1 MVYSEIRSL
10 VFPFA
15 VSLFWMLFF
24 GNVSV
29 AESIDLVPFS
39 RSLETADKIDAQTAL
54 KQLESGVDV
63 IESNTNFGFSQSY
76 FWILV
81 QLPEGL
87 DLQDSYFLDVD
98 NPHIDRLQ
106 VYQLSGGRMSVVG
119 QSGDRIPFSE
129 RTYRNR
135 RNVFPLKFQ
144 MPEDKLLLF
153 VDKRNASV
161 FVPMMLW
168 ESTEFTQREAG
179 TNMSYGFYFG
189 MLLIIMLYSLLIYLT
204 QRSPIYIWYLV
215 YVASLFLYA
224 FTHVGFAFQF
234 LFPNQFEWNNYL
246 RLILIVVI
254 VISQVKFTQLFLPIQ
269 RIAKWVN
276 KGFQVVVIT
285 LVIIMLWWILVPGLF
300 TTYTIVVI
308 NSIYAIIG
316 ITLVLLVVALALS
329 WNHDR
334 SSVLFYTAAFGM
346 NVIATVLMITEE
358 YGLLQLSFFPLP
370 PLFIGSLF
378 EIVIFA
384 VGLSYRSKLI
394 GDDRKK
400 LLSEIGTL
408 QQRAMQSF
416 VRGMEQE
423 KVRVANE
430 LHDDVASRLSL
441 LKLKLSELSNSELQQ
456 QISAISDG
464 VRNISHQL
472 NPVALNEETFLDKMR
487 QLIGEHR
494 ETGMNIDLQVFD
506 LPKTVPQ
513 EIGLQLYRILQE
525 ALQNI
530 QKYAK
535 ANTVE
540 VQLFQHTEELVMT
553 IEDDG
558 VGFDMS
564 QKSGGLGLKN
574 MRLRTEQL
582 GGEFS
587 ISSAQGEGT
596 SIMVTVAAS

>member
-1 MVYSEIRSL
+1 
-10 VFPFA
+10 
-15 VSLFWMLFF
+15 
-24 GNVSV
+24 
-29 AESIDLVPFS
+29 
-39 RSLETADKIDAQTAL
+39 
-54 KQLESGVDV
+54 
-63 IESNTNFGFSQSY
+63 
-76 FWILV
+76 
-81 QLPEGL
+81 
-87 DLQDSYFLDVD
+87 
-98 NPHIDRLQ
+98 
-106 VYQLSGGRMSVVG
+106 
-119 QSGDRIPFSE
+119 
-129 RTYRNR
+129 
-135 RNVFPLKFQ
+135 
-144 MPEDKLLLF
+144 
-153 VDKRNASV
+153 
-161 FVPMMLW
+161 
-168 ESTEFTQREAG
+168 
-179 TNMSYGFYFG
+179 
-189 MLLIIMLYSLLIYLT
+189 
-204 QRSPIYIWYLV
+204 
-215 YVASLFLYA
+215 
-224 FTHVGFAFQF
+224 
-234 LFPNQFEWNNYL
+234 
-246 RLILIVVI
+246 
-254 VISQVKFTQLFLPIQ
+254 
-269 RIAKWVN
+269 
-276 KGFQVVVIT
+276 
-285 LVIIMLWWILVPGLF
+285 
-300 TTYTIVVI
+300 
-308 NSIYAIIG
+308 
-316 ITLVLLVVALALS
+316 
-329 WNHDR
+329 
-334 SSVLFYTAAFGM
+334 M

-358 YGLLQLSFFPLP
+358 YGLMQLSFFPLP

-384 VGLSYRSKLI
+384 VDLSYRSKLI

-441 LKLKLSELSNSELQQ
+441 LKLKLSELSDFELQQ